1 MMVSAQEPASAA
13 ARPSATSAAATMK
26 LVQDQLTEERSTKSS
41 LEARAIGVITSS
53 GALAALLFALA
64 ALVTKP
70 AAYAPALAVRFLLG
84 ATLVAF
90 MVAIVQAILA
100 SRPGSYQEVSLESLH
115 DVATKTAMEAPA
127 DEGEPEIAR
136 MLVTI
141 IERARER
148 NAKKA
153 RFLKNA
159 VTAEAAA
166 AVLLTGAVALIL
178 LLG

>member
-1 MMVSAQEPASAA
+1 MTSPKESPAA
-13 ARPSATSAAATMK
+13 AVTPPATSAAATMK
-26 LVQDQLTEERSTKSS
+26 LVEGQLAEERATKSS
-41 LEARAIGVITSS
+41 LEGRAIGVITSS
-53 GALAALLFALA
+53 GALATLLFALA

-70 AAYAPALAVRFLLG
+70 ADYAPAVVIRILLV

-100 SRPGSYQEVSLESLH
+100 SRPGTYQEVSLESLR
-115 DVATKTAMEAPA
+115 DVATMTAMGAPA

-141 IERARER
+141 IEKAREQ
-148 NAKKA
+148 NAEKA
-153 RFLKNA
+153 RFLKKG
-159 VTAEAAA
+159 VTAEAVA
-166 AVLLTGAVALIL
+166 AVLLTVAVALIL